1 MAEFEYCFRDHKT
14 EISYRGGRVD
24 LYSATYLPYCDVFIT
39 AERRRRQE
47 NALREIV
54 RTGKLGIRIVS
65 YDDFRLDLTTP
76 FGRSDAIGKSNSA
89 GEFF

>member
-1 MAEFEYCFRDHKT
+1 
-14 EISYRGGRVD
+14 

-47 NALREIV
+47 NALKEIV
-54 RTGKLGIRIVS
+54 HTGKFGIRILS

-76 FGRSDAIGKSNSA
+76 FGQNDKGSKSKSA
-89 GEFF
+89 EEFS